1 MPIDRLFGKS
11 MAWHIKVISTGP
23 RQMPFLEN
31 LFSVSM
37 PQQGVSVIGVSEH
50 GVPSS
55 VIFQHVL
62 RHTETFLFSYDMLKI
77 MSTEPD
83 LNQRPRDI

>member
-1 MPIDRLFGKS
+1 MP
-11 MAWHIKVISTGP
+11 WHIKVILTGP
-23 RQMPFLEN
+23 CQMPFLEN

-37 PQQGVSVIGVSEH
+37 PQQGVSVIGVSEP

-77 MSTEPD
+77 ISTEPD